1 MKLYGTKL
9 HIDAHEESTEPQT
22 AKESDFFQEHTSV
35 GITDFV
41 SGAALSNTQ
50 RDKDILSDVAEKAGP
65 NVHDGTAPSLSADR
79 PSVIGSRKPRTA
91 KAAGAKKGGLG
102 ASKVKTDFAA
112 IESAAENADL
122 QKERQVESANKLAQ
136 EQLEKEAERIAS
148 LRLAY
153 KEVVE
158 ERDKRE
164 TALRSVDPKRAE
176 QVERLG
182 MSGANLNTRTGI
194 GHSAFSNVQKIE
206 QEGVTPTSAIN
217 ANRSSAITS
226 SNMDPYFSSTGF
238 GPSNRILDSY
248 GGSSQS
254 KADDLFGRQPK
265 SSASSWLDEWTVI
278 KSPNEPAARLDDFN
292 DRSSGDRTYF
302 TGSQDNGVTSDWSRS
317 APSKP
322 RPDPISSRQEASSE
336 QSEAL
341 RTKFANA
348 TAISSDTYF
357 GRTEPGDLDI
367 SRFQGSSSISSDD
380 YFGRARPQ
388 QSFQISD
395 EMQSIKDGVRQ
406 GVTKVATRLSSLASG
421 VVTSLQ
427 YTADL
432 LANGLTLTPGRIY
445 SFAQVR
451 CIQTARGITL
461 QRLEISSS
469 GSFAS
474 RSPKQINRADRH
486 LSGPL
491 TESKLSKSMISHCTS
506 DVFRFRVISNTP
518 RRCIRNRRFFFHL
531 FRYHHLYARVSRRNS
546 RCAKPSMVLMLTSHD
561 DNSISQTIQWFIA
574 VCHSSVTFRLFIT
587 KPGHRS
593 T

>member
-1 MKLYGTKL
+1 MAMNALVSASSLYASLWEKETVSETGPG
-9 HIDAHEESTEPQT
+9 DA
-22 AKESDFFQEHTSV
+22 
-35 GITDFV
+35 
-41 SGAALSNTQ
+41 
-50 RDKDILSDVAEKAGP
+50 AEKAGP
-65 NVHDGTAPSLSADR
+65 IVHDGTPPSLSADR

-102 ASKVKTDFAA
+102 AAKVKTDFAA

-122 QKERQVESANKLAQ
+122 QKERQAELANKLAQ

-153 KEVVE
+153 KEVAE

-164 TALRSVDPKRAE
+164 TALKSVDPKRAE

-217 ANRSSAITS
+217 TNRSSAITS
-226 SNMDPYFSSTGF
+226 SNMDPYFSTAGF
-238 GPSNRILDSY
+238 GPNNRILDSY

-265 SSASSWLDEWTVI
+265 SSANSWLDEWTLI
-278 KSPNEPAARLDDFN
+278 KSPNESAARLDDFN

-302 TGSQDNGVTSDWSRS
+302 TGSGDNGVTSDWSRS
-317 APSKP
+317 APSRP
-322 RPDPISSRQEASSE
+322 RPDPISSRQEASTE

-357 GRTEPGDLDI
+357 GRTEPGALDI

-380 YFGRARPQ
+380 YFGRASPR

-427 YTADL
+427 D
-432 LANGLTLTPGRIY
+432 
-445 SFAQVR
+445 
-451 CIQTARGITL
+451 
-461 QRLEISSS
+461 RL
-469 GSFAS
+469 G
-474 RSPKQINRADRH
+474 
-486 LSGPL
+486 
-491 TESKLSKSMISHCTS
+491 
-506 DVFRFRVISNTP
+506 
-518 RRCIRNRRFFFHL
+518 
-531 FRYHHLYARVSRRNS
+531 
-546 RCAKPSMVLMLTSHD
+546 
-561 DNSISQTIQWFIA
+561 
-574 VCHSSVTFRLFIT
+574 
-587 KPGHRS
+587 
-593 T
+593 

>member
-1 MKLYGTKL
+1 GNQPTKHEISTVLTKLKSLPCNKRSFFSQHNCRTTDAQEKYQSRAAELYRAKLEKLALNAMKLYGTKL
-9 HIDAHEESTEPQT
+9 HIDAHEESAEPQT

-35 GITDFV
+35 GSTGFA
-41 SGAALSNTQ
+41 SGAALSNTH
-50 RDKDILSDVAEKAGP
+50 RDNDILSELLDSSKWHGRPSPMLFFNRLGDVAEKAGP
-65 NVHDGTAPSLSADR
+65 VVHDGTAPSLSADR

-102 ASKVKTDFAA
+102 AAKVKTDFAA

-122 QKERQVESANKLAQ
+122 QKERQAELTNKLAQ

-153 KEVVE
+153 KEVAD

-164 TALRSVDPKRAE
+164 TALKSVDPKRAE

-206 QEGVTPTSAIN
+206 QEGVTPTSGIN
-217 ANRSSAITS
+217 TNRSSAITS
-226 SNMDPYFSSTGF
+226 SNMDPYFSTTGF
-238 GPSNRILDSY
+238 GSSNRILDSY

-278 KSPNEPAARLDDFN
+278 KSPNESAARLNDFN
-292 DRSSGDRTYF
+292 DRSSGDRSYLTAPE
-302 TGSQDNGVTSDWSRS
+302 DNGATSDWSRS
-317 APSKP
+317 APSRP

-427 YTADL
+427 VSSCKWTNQLQRVNDL
-432 LANGLTLTPGRIY
+432 VLGRIGEFVADG
-445 SFAQVR
+445 FAGANAGLR
-451 CIQTARGITL
+451 
-461 QRLEISSS
+461 
-469 GSFAS
+469 
-474 RSPKQINRADRH
+474 
-486 LSGPL
+486 
-491 TESKLSKSMISHCTS
+491 
-506 DVFRFRVISNTP
+506 
-518 RRCIRNRRFFFHL
+518 
-531 FRYHHLYARVSRRNS
+531 RVS
-546 RCAKPSMVLMLTSHD
+546 L
-561 DNSISQTIQWFIA
+561 
-574 VCHSSVTFRLFIT
+574 
-587 KPGHRS
+587 
-593 T
+593 

>member
-1 MKLYGTKL
+1 MSSGNQPTKHEISTVLTKLKSLPCNKQCFDCGGSNPTWASVTYGVFLCIDCSAVHRSLGVHLSFIRSTQLDTNWTWVQLRAMQVGGNENARSFFSQHNCRTTDAQEKYQSRAAELYRAKLEKLALNAMKLYGTKL
-9 HIDAHEESTEPQT
+9 HIDAHEESAEPQT

-35 GITDFV
+35 GSTGFA
-41 SGAALSNTQ
+41 SGAALSNTH
-50 RDKDILSDVAEKAGP
+50 RDNDILRLGDVAEKAGP
-65 NVHDGTAPSLSADR
+65 VVHDGTAPSLSADR
-79 PSVIGSRKPRTA
+79 PTVIGSRKPRTA

-102 ASKVKTDFAA
+102 AAKVKTDFAA

-122 QKERQVESANKLAQ
+122 QKERQAELTNKLAQ

-153 KEVVE
+153 KEVAD

-164 TALRSVDPKRAE
+164 TALKSVDPKRAE

-206 QEGVTPTSAIN
+206 QEGVTPTSGIN
-217 ANRSSAITS
+217 TNRSSAITS
-226 SNMDPYFSSTGF
+226 SNMDPYFSTTGF
-238 GPSNRILDSY
+238 GSSNRILDSY

-278 KSPNEPAARLDDFN
+278 KSPNESAARLNDFN
-292 DRSSGDRTYF
+292 DRSSGDRSYLTAPE
-302 TGSQDNGVTSDWSRS
+302 DNGATSDWSRS
-317 APSKP
+317 APSRP

-427 YTADL
+427 D
-432 LANGLTLTPGRIY
+432 
-445 SFAQVR
+445 
-451 CIQTARGITL
+451 
-461 QRLEISSS
+461 RL
-469 GSFAS
+469 G
-474 RSPKQINRADRH
+474 
-486 LSGPL
+486 
-491 TESKLSKSMISHCTS
+491 
-506 DVFRFRVISNTP
+506 
-518 RRCIRNRRFFFHL
+518 
-531 FRYHHLYARVSRRNS
+531 
-546 RCAKPSMVLMLTSHD
+546 
-561 DNSISQTIQWFIA
+561 
-574 VCHSSVTFRLFIT
+574 
-587 KPGHRS
+587 
-593 T
+593 

>member
-1 MKLYGTKL
+1 MSTGNQPTKHEISTVLAKLKSLPCNKQCFDCGGSNPTWASVTYGVFLCIDCSAVHRSLGVHLSFIRSTQLDTNWTWVQLRAMQVGGNENARSFFSQHNCRTTDAQEKYQSRAAELYRTKLEKLALNAMKLYGTK
-9 HIDAHEESTEPQT
+9 ESTEPQT

-50 RDKDILSDVAEKAGP
+50 RDKDILRPGDVAEKAGP

-164 TALRSVDPKRAE
+164 TALKSVDPKRAE

-427 YTADL
+427 D
-432 LANGLTLTPGRIY
+432 
-445 SFAQVR
+445 
-451 CIQTARGITL
+451 
-461 QRLEISSS
+461 RL
-469 GSFAS
+469 G
-474 RSPKQINRADRH
+474 
-486 LSGPL
+486 
-491 TESKLSKSMISHCTS
+491 
-506 DVFRFRVISNTP
+506 
-518 RRCIRNRRFFFHL
+518 
-531 FRYHHLYARVSRRNS
+531 
-546 RCAKPSMVLMLTSHD
+546 
-561 DNSISQTIQWFIA
+561 
-574 VCHSSVTFRLFIT
+574 
-587 KPGHRS
+587 
-593 T
+593 